1 MIETFRRRLLAFA
14 KTAPFELWP
23 TLAILS
29 GIVTFNREF
38 VHIGFRQF
46 YVTEVLLLGT
56 LLMALLSGLF
66 SSRYRAILRGFCG
79 RQFVLFHLLGI
90 YAVVWLFAQHEQGL
104 LAVRHSMMVFSAA
117 FVVLFAFAFA
127 SPGALTGTLRYLLV
141 LSSTFN
147 AAKIFRNWMIGAS
160 MEDEPLRV
168 AHNEVDVICASLSLI
183 GLMVLSRR
191 DGRRRWLLLAPLVAA
206 NLFIL
211 TLTVKRTAILGLLV
225 VLVLGMALSAHKRT
239 RPGVVG
245 IGAAA
250 ALFAA
255 VVLVLMNGAH
265 AGPMA
270 AFIAN
275 KFQFMTETNATW
287 RLTAWHLAWQRFLEG
302 PWLGIGYGLPILQ
315 SSLRNVRTADP
326 HNSILAF
333 FVRHGVVGGTLF
345 LALIVQACVRYVR
358 RIKSSSPG
366 DERSL
371 TLFFFLALVYMVIFA
386 SFNVV
391 LENQYEGIFFWFA
404 LSGAFIMGVP
414 GASAAR
420 PPSSEARAGQ
430 EASQGHASFS
440 RSPLSWIRG
449 TAMAGA
455 VAYVLLIVSPW
466 NYLPT
471 IAVYAAARRAQVPLT
486 EAGRG
491 TTVQV
496 VNGSN
501 GLQIE
506 VDPRWPAH
514 SAITWALPENLTDDF
529 RLQMPPRE
537 WWNRRLDVKWILPE
551 DFTRAVRRGTD
562 YAIVLELGSPDQAH
576 KPYVFILEDIWG
588 KRYQAIGRAVGNS
601 RVVSLSEFETG
612 EPVRWKDARHLR
624 LQFPPSRRPL
634 SLQVKSLSVAR
645 QADAV
650 SSSGASVD
658 APTRSCTAKCVATRR
673 TITDFETLDRKKGV
687 DRFAFGAPNDVGMAR
702 GTLWA
707 RDDGTGQP
715 VVEVVHGAASTKFAV
730 RTSNPRASGWGVA
743 LGVWLNCIDATAFH
757 GVEFWVRGTTPT
769 GVGGLAVDMRETT
782 LPDSGYPDKG
792 TCVGADPA
800 YDCYAPR
807 ASFPVSNGWTK
818 VRLAWSDFHPGF
830 NGSTL
835 VMANGDNITGLS
847 FVAQLQQA
855 SEAAQAQPGA
865 VELAI
870 DELSFF

>member
-1 MIETFRRRLLAFA
+1 MIETIRRRLISFA

-56 LLMALLSGLF
+56 LLAALLSALF
-66 SSRYRAILRGFCG
+66 SPQYHAILRGFCG

-90 YAVVWLFAQHEQGL
+90 YAVVWLLAQHEQGL

-117 FVVLFAFAFA
+117 FVVLFALAFA
-127 SPGALTGTLRYLLV
+127 SPGALAGTLRYLLV

-147 AAKIFRNWMIGAS
+147 AAKILRSWMIGAS

-168 AHNEVDVICASLSLI
+168 AHNEVDVICASLSLV

-191 DGRRRWLLLAPLVAA
+191 DGRRRWLLLGPLMVA

-225 VLVLGMALSAHKRT
+225 ALVLGAALSGHKRT
-239 RPGVVG
+239 RPRVVG
-245 IGAAA
+245 IAAVA
-250 ALFAA
+250 ALLAA
-255 VVLVLMNGAH
+255 VVLALMNGGH

-287 RLTAWHLAWQRFLEG
+287 RLTAWHLAWQRFLEA

-315 SSLRNVRTADP
+315 SSLRHVRTADP

-358 RIKSSSPG
+358 RIKSSLPG

-371 TLFFFLALVYMVIFA
+371 TLFFFLAFVYMVIFA

-404 LSGAFIMGVP
+404 LSGAFILAAP
-414 GASAAR
+414 GASTAG
-420 PPSSEARAGQ
+420 PSSSEGGAGQ
-430 EASQGHASFS
+430 GASQGHAAFS
-440 RSPLSWIRG
+440 RSPLTWIRG
-449 TAMAGA
+449 TALAGA
-455 VAYVLLIVSPW
+455 VVYVLLIVSPW

-471 IAVYAAARRAQVPLT
+471 IAIYTAARRAQVPLAET
-486 EAGRG
+486 GRG
-491 TTVQV
+491 TTVEV
-496 VNGSN
+496 VSVRS
-501 GLQIE
+501 GLQVD

-514 SAITWALPENLTDDF
+514 SAVMWALPENLTDDF

-537 WWNRRLDVKWILPE
+537 WWNRWLAVSWILPE
-551 DFTRAVRRGTD
+551 DFTRSVRRGTD

-588 KRYQAIGRAVGNS
+588 RRYQATGRAVGDS
-601 RVVSLSEFETG
+601 RVVSLREFETG
-612 EPVRWKDARHLR
+612 EPVRWKDARHLH
-624 LQFPPSRRPL
+624 LQFPPAPRPL

-645 QADAV
+645 QADTLPP
-650 SSSGASVD
+650 SDASLDV
-658 APTRSCTAKCVATRR
+658 PTRACTAKSVLTRR
-673 TITDFETLDRKKGV
+673 TIADFETLDRKSGV
-687 DRFAFGAPNDVGMAR
+687 EGFAFGAANDAGLAS

-707 RDDGTGQP
+707 RDDGTGRP
-715 VVEVVHGAASTKFAV
+715 VVEAVKGAAATKCAI
-730 RTSNPRASGWGVA
+730 RTSNPGASGWGVA
-743 LGVWLNCIDATAFH
+743 LGVWLNCLDATAFH
-757 GVEFWVRGTTPT
+757 GVEFWVRGSTPT
-769 GVGGLAVDMRETT
+769 GAGRIAVDTRETT
-782 LPDSGYPDKG
+782 PPDSGYPDKG

-800 YDCYAPR
+800 YDCYAPH
-807 ASFPVSNGWTK
+807 ADFPVTGSWSK
-818 VRLAWSDFHPGF
+818 VRLAWADFGPGF

-835 VMANGDNITGLS
+835 VMANGDNITGFS
-847 FVAQLQQA
+847 FAAQLEWK
-855 SEAAQAQPGA
+855 SEAAQARPGA

-870 DELSFF
+870 DEISFF